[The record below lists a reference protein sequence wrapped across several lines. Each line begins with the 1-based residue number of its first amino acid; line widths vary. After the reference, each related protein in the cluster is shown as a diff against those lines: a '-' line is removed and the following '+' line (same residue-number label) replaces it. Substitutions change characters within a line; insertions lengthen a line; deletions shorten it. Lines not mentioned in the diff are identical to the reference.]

1 MRTPQDLRSRAAAAY
16 RRSAAAWAVDP
27 EAAESARL
35 VLGLAPPTEREAL
48 AGAQAVA
55 DWAAAW
61 RVREAGR
68 DVVVERRTRSW
79 ASLGAQQVP
88 VRAVL
93 TGADAIASAAGRADD
108 WARARDRAARLLA
121 LGRAHGAGGGAERT
135 ALAAAVR
142 SVIGAVASYENDD
155 VERLLAALAWLA
167 DNDASGLY
175 LRQIPIA
182 GMDSKWLERHRRV
195 LRVLVPVLRGLDTRA
210 GANGPAG
217 APGPAGP
224 GGLEEALGLRPLPA
238 VCRIRLLDRGLVPGA
253 PRDMSAP
260 IEQIDRLWAAPSA
273 GAAPPIPAAQRAA
286 ALPPHPPGGP
296 EAVVVVEN
304 LATFLALE
312 ERPGAVAVWGHG
324 YSAAA
329 LARIGWLRGARTLVY
344 WGDLDVDGLRILA
357 ALRTAAPRARSLA
370 MDGETL
376 RRWRHLAVT
385 DPGSGAGSPS
395 GAASLRPPDR
405 LTAPEREA
413 WEMLVDRGLRLE
425 QERLAW
431 DWACV
436 RLDAA
441 LRA

>member
-1 MRTPQDLRSRAAAAY
+1 MREPQDLCARAAAAY

-27 EAAESARL
+27 AAAGSARV

-48 AGAQAVA
+48 SGAQDVA
-55 DWAAAW
+55 AWAAAW
-61 RVREAGR
+61 RAWEAR
-68 DVVVERRTRSW
+68 HDVVVERRTRSW
-79 ASLGAQQVP
+79 ASLGAQRVP

-93 TGADAIASAAGRADD
+93 TGADAIAAAAGRADD
-108 WARARDRAARLLA
+108 WERARDRATRLLA
-121 LGRAHGAGGGAERT
+121 LGRAHGPSGETGRP
-135 ALAAAVR
+135 ALATAVR
-142 SVIGAVASYENDD
+142 SVIGAVASYGDDD
-155 VERLLAALAWLA
+155 VERLLAALAWFA

-175 LRQIPIA
+175 LRQVPVA

-195 LRVLVPVLRGLDTRA
+195 LRSLVPVLRGLDARA
-210 GANGPAG
+210 GGPAG
-217 APGPAGP
+217 APGPAAP

-260 IEQIDRLWAAPSA
+260 IDEIDRLWA
-273 GAAPPIPAAQRAA
+273 PPPVPTAQRTAP
-286 ALPPHPPGGP
+286 PPHPPGGP

-329 LARIGWLRGARTLVY
+329 LARIGWLRGASTLVY

-357 ALRTAAPRARSLA
+357 ALRAAAPRARSFA
-370 MDGETL
+370 MDAATL
-376 RRWRHLAVT
+376 RRWRRLAVP
-385 DPGSGAGSPS
+385 DPGAGAGRSPD
-395 GAASLRPPDR
+395 AASPNPPSPPDR
-405 LTAPEREA
+405 LTEPEREA
-413 WEMLVDRGLRLE
+413 WEVLAGGGLRLE
-425 QERLAW
+425 QERIAW
-431 DWACV
+431 DWACA

>member
-1 MRTPQDLRSRAAAAY
+1 MRGPQDLCARAAAAY

-27 EAAESARL
+27 AAAGSARV

-48 AGAQAVA
+48 SGAQDVA
-55 DWAAAW
+55 AWAAAW
-61 RVREAGR
+61 RAWEAR
-68 DVVVERRTRSW
+68 HDVVVERRTRSW
-79 ASLGAQQVP
+79 ASLGAQRVP

-93 TGADAIASAAGRADD
+93 TGADAIAAAAGRADD
-108 WARARDRAARLLA
+108 WERARDRATRLLA
-121 LGRAHGAGGGAERT
+121 LGRAHGPSGETGRP

-142 SVIGAVASYENDD
+142 SVIGAVASYGDDD
-155 VERLLAALAWLA
+155 VERLLAALAWFA

-175 LRQIPIA
+175 LRQVPVA

-195 LRVLVPVLRGLDTRA
+195 LRSLVPVLRGLDARA
-210 GANGPAG
+210 GGPAG
-217 APGPAGP
+217 APGSAAP

-260 IEQIDRLWAAPSA
+260 IDEIDRLWA
-273 GAAPPIPAAQRAA
+273 PPPVPTAQRTAP
-286 ALPPHPPGGP
+286 PPHPPGGP

-329 LARIGWLRGARTLVY
+329 LARIGWLRGASTLVY

-357 ALRTAAPRARSLA
+357 ALRAAAPRARSFA
-370 MDGETL
+370 MDAATL
-376 RRWRHLAVT
+376 RRWRRLAVP
-385 DPGSGAGSPS
+385 DPGAGAGRPP
-395 GAASLRPPDR
+395 GAASPDPPDR
-405 LTAPEREA
+405 LTEPEREA
-413 WEMLVDRGLRLE
+413 WEVLTGGGLRLE
-425 QERLAW
+425 QERIAW
-431 DWACV
+431 DWACA

-441 LRA
+441 LRV

>member
-1 MRTPQDLRSRAAAAY
+1 MREPQDLRVRAAAAY

-27 EAAESARL
+27 AAAGSARV

-48 AGAQAVA
+48 SGAQDVA
-55 DWAAAW
+55 AWAAAW
-61 RVREAGR
+61 RAWEAR
-68 DVVVERRTRSW
+68 HDVVVERRTRSW
-79 ASLGAQQVP
+79 ASLGAQRVP

-93 TGADAIASAAGRADD
+93 TGADAIAAAAGRADD
-108 WARARDRAARLLA
+108 WERARDRATRLLA
-121 LGRAHGAGGGAERT
+121 LGRAHGSSGGTGRL

-142 SVIGAVASYENDD
+142 SVIGAVASYGDDD
-155 VERLLAALAWLA
+155 VERLLAALAWFA

-175 LRQIPIA
+175 LRQVPVA

-195 LRVLVPVLRGLDTRA
+195 LRSLVPVLRGLDARA
-210 GANGPAG
+210 GGPAG
-217 APGPAGP
+217 APGSAAP

-260 IEQIDRLWAAPSA
+260 IDEIDRLWA
-273 GAAPPIPAAQRAA
+273 PPPVPTAQRTAP
-286 ALPPHPPGGP
+286 PPHPPGGP

-329 LARIGWLRGARTLVY
+329 LARIGWLRGASTLVY

-357 ALRTAAPRARSLA
+357 ALRAAAPRARSFA
-370 MDGETL
+370 MDAATL
-376 RRWRHLAVT
+376 RRWRRLAVP
-385 DPGSGAGSPS
+385 DPGAGAGRSPGAGRPP
-395 GAASLRPPDR
+395 GAASPDPPDR
-405 LTAPEREA
+405 LTEPEREA
-413 WEMLVDRGLRLE
+413 WEVLTGGGLRLE
-425 QERLAW
+425 QERIAW
-431 DWACV
+431 DWACA

>member
-1 MRTPQDLRSRAAAAY
+1 MRGPQDLCARAAAAY

-27 EAAESARL
+27 AAAGSARV

-48 AGAQAVA
+48 SGAQDVA
-55 DWAAAW
+55 AWAAAW
-61 RVREAGR
+61 RAWEAR
-68 DVVVERRTRSW
+68 HDVVVERRTRSW
-79 ASLGAQQVP
+79 ASLGAQRVP

-93 TGADAIASAAGRADD
+93 TGADAIAAAAGRADD
-108 WARARDRAARLLA
+108 WERARDRATRLLA
-121 LGRAHGAGGGAERT
+121 LGRAHGPSGETGRP
-135 ALAAAVR
+135 ALATAVR
-142 SVIGAVASYENDD
+142 LVIGAVASYGDDD
-155 VERLLAALAWLA
+155 VERLLAALAWFA

-175 LRQIPIA
+175 LRQVPVA
-182 GMDSKWLERHRRV
+182 GMDSKWLERHRWV
-195 LRVLVPVLRGLDTRA
+195 LRSLVPVLRGLDARA
-210 GANGPAG
+210 GGPAG
-217 APGPAGP
+217 APGPAAP

-273 GAAPPIPAAQRAA
+273 GAAPPVPAAQRAA

-376 RRWRHLAVT
+376 RRWRHLAVP
-385 DPGSGAGSPS
+385 DPGSGARSPS

>member
-1 MRTPQDLRSRAAAAY
+1 MRGPQDLCARAAAAY

-27 EAAESARL
+27 AAAGSARV

-48 AGAQAVA
+48 SGAQDVA
-55 DWAAAW
+55 AWAAAW
-61 RVREAGR
+61 RAWEAR
-68 DVVVERRTRSW
+68 HDVVVERRTRSW
-79 ASLGAQQVP
+79 ASLGAQRVP

-93 TGADAIASAAGRADD
+93 TGADAIAAAAGRADD
-108 WARARDRAARLLA
+108 WERARDRATRLLA
-121 LGRAHGAGGGAERT
+121 LGRAHGPSGGTGRP

-142 SVIGAVASYENDD
+142 SVIGAVASYGDDD
-155 VERLLAALAWLA
+155 VERLLAALAWFA

-175 LRQIPIA
+175 LRQVPVA

-195 LRVLVPVLRGLDTRA
+195 LRSLVPVLRGLDTRA
-210 GANGPAG
+210 GGPAG
-217 APGPAGP
+217 VPGPAAP

-260 IEQIDRLWAAPSA
+260 IDEIDRLWA
-273 GAAPPIPAAQRAA
+273 PPPVPTAQRTAP
-286 ALPPHPPGGP
+286 PPHPPGGP

-329 LARIGWLRGARTLVY
+329 LARIGWLRGASTLVY

-357 ALRTAAPRARSLA
+357 ALRAAAPRARSFA
-370 MDGETL
+370 MDAATL
-376 RRWRHLAVT
+376 RRWRRLAVP
-385 DPGSGAGSPS
+385 DPGAGAGRSPGVGRPP
-395 GAASLRPPDR
+395 GAASPDPPDR
-405 LTAPEREA
+405 LTEPEREA
-413 WEMLVDRGLRLE
+413 WEMLADGGLRLE
-425 QERLAW
+425 QERIAW
-431 DWACV
+431 DWACA

>member
-121 LGRAHGAGGGAERT
+121 LGRAHGAGDGVERT

-217 APGPAGP
+217 APGPAAP

-260 IEQIDRLWAAPSA
+260 IDEIDRLWAPPPAP
-273 GAAPPIPAAQRAA
+273 APQRTA
-286 ALPPHPPGGP
+286 PPHPPGGP

-329 LARIGWLRGARTLVY
+329 LARIGWLRGASTLVY

-357 ALRTAAPRARSLA
+357 ALRAAAPRARSFA
-370 MDGETL
+370 MDAATL
-376 RRWRHLAVT
+376 RRWRRLAVP
-385 DPGSGAGSPS
+385 DPGAGAGRSP
-395 GAASLRPPDR
+395 GAASPDPPSPPDR
-405 LTAPEREA
+405 LTEPEREA
-413 WEMLVDRGLRLE
+413 WEVLAGGGLRLE
-425 QERLAW
+425 QERIAW
-431 DWACV
+431 DWACA
-436 RLDAA
+436 RLDAV

>member
-1 MRTPQDLRSRAAAAY
+1 MREPQDLRVRAAAAY

-27 EAAESARL
+27 AAAGSARV

-48 AGAQAVA
+48 SGAQDVA
-55 DWAAAW
+55 AWAAAW
-61 RVREAGR
+61 RAWEAR
-68 DVVVERRTRSW
+68 HDVVVERRTRSW
-79 ASLGAQQVP
+79 ASLGAQRVP

-93 TGADAIASAAGRADD
+93 TGADAIAAAAGRADD
-108 WARARDRAARLLA
+108 WERARDRATRLLA
-121 LGRAHGAGGGAERT
+121 LGRTHGSSGGTGRL

-142 SVIGAVASYENDD
+142 SVIGAVASYGDDD
-155 VERLLAALAWLA
+155 VERLLAALAWFA

-175 LRQIPIA
+175 LRQVPVA

-195 LRVLVPVLRGLDTRA
+195 LRSLVPVLRGLDTRA
-210 GANGPAG
+210 GGPAG
-217 APGPAGP
+217 APGPAAP

-260 IEQIDRLWAAPSA
+260 IDEIDRLWAAPPVSTA
-273 GAAPPIPAAQRAA
+273 QRTAPPPY
-286 ALPPHPPGGP
+286 PPGGP

-329 LARIGWLRGARTLVY
+329 LARIGWLRGASTLVY

-357 ALRTAAPRARSLA
+357 ALRAAAPRARSFA
-370 MDGETL
+370 MDAATL
-376 RRWRHLAVT
+376 RRWRRLAVP
-385 DPGSGAGSPS
+385 DPGAGAGRSPGAGRPP
-395 GAASLRPPDR
+395 GAASPDPPDR
-405 LTAPEREA
+405 LTEPEREA
-413 WEMLVDRGLRLE
+413 WEVLTGGGLRLE
-425 QERLAW
+425 QERIAW
-431 DWACV
+431 DWACA

>member
-1 MRTPQDLRSRAAAAY
+1 MRGPQDLCARAAAAY

-27 EAAESARL
+27 AAAGSARV

-48 AGAQAVA
+48 SGAQDVA
-55 DWAAAW
+55 AWAAAW
-61 RVREAGR
+61 RAWEAR
-68 DVVVERRTRSW
+68 HDVVVERRTRSW
-79 ASLGAQQVP
+79 ASLGAQRVP

-93 TGADAIASAAGRADD
+93 TGADAIAAAAGRADD
-108 WARARDRAARLLA
+108 WERARDRATRLLA
-121 LGRAHGAGGGAERT
+121 LGRAHGPSGGTGRP

-142 SVIGAVASYENDD
+142 SVTGAVASYGDDD
-155 VERLLAALAWLA
+155 VERLLAALAWFA

-175 LRQIPIA
+175 LRQVPVA

-195 LRVLVPVLRGLDTRA
+195 LRSLVPVLRGLDTRA
-210 GANGPAG
+210 GGPAG
-217 APGPAGP
+217 APGPAAP

-260 IEQIDRLWAAPSA
+260 IDEIGRLWA
-273 GAAPPIPAAQRAA
+273 PPPVPTAQRTA
-286 ALPPHPPGGP
+286 PPHPPGGP

-329 LARIGWLRGARTLVY
+329 LARIGWLRGASTLVY

-357 ALRTAAPRARSLA
+357 ALRAAAPRARSFA
-370 MDGETL
+370 MDAATL
-376 RRWRHLAVT
+376 RRWRRLAVP
-385 DPGSGAGSPS
+385 DPGAGAGRPP
-395 GAASLRPPDR
+395 GAASPDPPDR
-405 LTAPEREA
+405 LTEPEREA
-413 WEMLVDRGLRLE
+413 WEVLAGGGLRLE
-425 QERLAW
+425 QERIAW
-431 DWACV
+431 DWACA

>member
-1 MRTPQDLRSRAAAAY
+1 MRGPQDLCARAAAAY

-27 EAAESARL
+27 AAAGSARV

-48 AGAQAVA
+48 SGAQDVA
-55 DWAAAW
+55 AWAAAW
-61 RVREAGR
+61 RAWEAR
-68 DVVVERRTRSW
+68 HDVVVERRTRSW
-79 ASLGAQQVP
+79 ASLGAQRVP

-93 TGADAIASAAGRADD
+93 TGADAIAAAAGRADD
-108 WARARDRAARLLA
+108 WERARDRATRLLA
-121 LGRAHGAGGGAERT
+121 LGRAHGPSGETGRP
-135 ALAAAVR
+135 ALATAVR
-142 SVIGAVASYENDD
+142 SVIGAVASYGDDD
-155 VERLLAALAWLA
+155 VERLLAALAWFA

-175 LRQIPIA
+175 LRQVPVA

-195 LRVLVPVLRGLDTRA
+195 LRSLVPVLRGLDARA
-210 GANGPAG
+210 GGPAG
-217 APGPAGP
+217 APGPAAP

-260 IEQIDRLWAAPSA
+260 IDEIDRLWA
-273 GAAPPIPAAQRAA
+273 PPPVPTAQRTAP
-286 ALPPHPPGGP
+286 PPHPPGGP

-329 LARIGWLRGARTLVY
+329 LARIGWLRGASTLVY

-357 ALRTAAPRARSLA
+357 ALRAAAPRARSFA
-370 MDGETL
+370 MDAATL
-376 RRWRHLAVT
+376 RRWRRLAVP
-385 DPGSGAGSPS
+385 DPGAGAGRSPGAGRPP
-395 GAASLRPPDR
+395 GAASPDPPDR
-405 LTAPEREA
+405 LTEPEREA
-413 WEMLVDRGLRLE
+413 WEVLTGGGLRLE
-425 QERLAW
+425 QERIAW
-431 DWACV
+431 DWACA

>member
-1 MRTPQDLRSRAAAAY
+1 MRGPQDLCARAAAAY

-27 EAAESARL
+27 AAAGSARV

-48 AGAQAVA
+48 SGAQDVA
-55 DWAAAW
+55 AWAAAW
-61 RVREAGR
+61 RAWEAR
-68 DVVVERRTRSW
+68 HDVVVERRTRSW
-79 ASLGAQQVP
+79 ASLGAQRVP

-93 TGADAIASAAGRADD
+93 TGADAIAAAAGRADD
-108 WARARDRAARLLA
+108 WERARDRATRLLA
-121 LGRAHGAGGGAERT
+121 LGRAHGPSGETGRP

-142 SVIGAVASYENDD
+142 SVIGAVASYGDDD
-155 VERLLAALAWLA
+155 VERLLAALAWFA

-175 LRQIPIA
+175 LRQVPVA

-195 LRVLVPVLRGLDTRA
+195 LRSLVPVLRGLDTRA
-210 GANGPAG
+210 GGPAG
-217 APGPAGP
+217 APGPAAP

-260 IEQIDRLWAAPSA
+260 IDEIDRLWA
-273 GAAPPIPAAQRAA
+273 PPPVPTAQRTAP
-286 ALPPHPPGGP
+286 PPHPPGGP

-329 LARIGWLRGARTLVY
+329 LARIGWLRGASTLVY

-357 ALRTAAPRARSLA
+357 ALRAAAPRARSFA
-370 MDGETL
+370 MDAATL
-376 RRWRHLAVT
+376 RRWRRLAVP
-385 DPGSGAGSPS
+385 DPGAGAGRSPGVGRPP
-395 GAASLRPPDR
+395 GAASPNPPDR
-405 LTAPEREA
+405 LTEPEREA
-413 WEMLVDRGLRLE
+413 WEMLADGGLRLE
-425 QERLAW
+425 QERIAW
-431 DWACV
+431 DWACA
-436 RLDAA
+436 RLDAV

>member
-1 MRTPQDLRSRAAAAY
+1 MRGPQDLCARAAAAY

-27 EAAESARL
+27 AAAGSARV

-48 AGAQAVA
+48 SGAQDVA
-55 DWAAAW
+55 AWAAAW
-61 RVREAGR
+61 RAWEAR
-68 DVVVERRTRSW
+68 HDVVVERRTRSW
-79 ASLGAQQVP
+79 ASLGAQRVP

-93 TGADAIASAAGRADD
+93 TGADAIAAAAGRADD
-108 WARARDRAARLLA
+108 WERARDRATRLLA
-121 LGRAHGAGGGAERT
+121 LGRAHGPSGETGRP
-135 ALAAAVR
+135 ALATAVR
-142 SVIGAVASYENDD
+142 LVIGAVASYGDDD
-155 VERLLAALAWLA
+155 VERLLAALAWFA

-175 LRQIPIA
+175 LRQVPVA
-182 GMDSKWLERHRRV
+182 GMDSKWLERHRWV
-195 LRVLVPVLRGLDTRA
+195 LRSLVPVLRGLDARA
-210 GANGPAG
+210 GGPAG
-217 APGPAGP
+217 APGPAAP

-260 IEQIDRLWAAPSA
+260 IDEIDRLWAPPPAP
-273 GAAPPIPAAQRAA
+273 APQRTA
-286 ALPPHPPGGP
+286 PPHPPGGP

-329 LARIGWLRGARTLVY
+329 LARIGWLRGASTLVY

-357 ALRTAAPRARSLA
+357 ALRAAAPRARSFA
-370 MDGETL
+370 MDAATL
-376 RRWRHLAVT
+376 RRWRRLAVP
-385 DPGSGAGSPS
+385 DPGAGAGRSPGAGRPP
-395 GAASLRPPDR
+395 GAASPDPPDR
-405 LTAPEREA
+405 LTEPEREA
-413 WEMLVDRGLRLE
+413 WEVLAGGGLRLE
-425 QERLAW
+425 QERIAW
-431 DWACV
+431 DWACA

>member
-1 MRTPQDLRSRAAAAY
+1 MRGPQDLCARAAAAY

-27 EAAESARL
+27 AAAGSARV

-48 AGAQAVA
+48 SGAQDVA
-55 DWAAAW
+55 AWAAAW
-61 RVREAGR
+61 RAWEAR
-68 DVVVERRTRSW
+68 HDVVVERRTRSW
-79 ASLGAQQVP
+79 ASLGAQRVP

-93 TGADAIASAAGRADD
+93 TGADAIAAAAGRADD
-108 WARARDRAARLLA
+108 WERARDRATRLLA
-121 LGRAHGAGGGAERT
+121 LGRAHGPSGETGRP

-142 SVIGAVASYENDD
+142 SVIGAVASYGDDD
-155 VERLLAALAWLA
+155 VERLLAALAWFA

-175 LRQIPIA
+175 LRQVPVA

-195 LRVLVPVLRGLDTRA
+195 LRSLVPVLRGLDARA
-210 GANGPAG
+210 GGPAG
-217 APGPAGP
+217 APGSAAP

-260 IEQIDRLWAAPSA
+260 IDEIDRLWA
-273 GAAPPIPAAQRAA
+273 PPPVPTAQRTAP
-286 ALPPHPPGGP
+286 PPHPPGGP

-329 LARIGWLRGARTLVY
+329 LARIGWLRGASTLVY

-357 ALRTAAPRARSLA
+357 ALRAAAPRARSFA
-370 MDGETL
+370 MDAATL
-376 RRWRHLAVT
+376 RRWRRLAVP
-385 DPGSGAGSPS
+385 DPGAGAGRSP
-395 GAASLRPPDR
+395 GAASPDR
-405 LTAPEREA
+405 LTEPEREA
-413 WEMLVDRGLRLE
+413 WEVLTGGGLRLE
-425 QERLAW
+425 QERIAW
-431 DWACV
+431 DWACAW
-436 RLDAA
+436 LDAA